1 MQSASSPRARWFIVL
16 LLPVLVW
23 AGGLTAC
30 TNLKNSAAE
39 VVEASREALGKAAPG
54 TGVAAGRK
62 VALIGVDAGMPGDT
76 LGFAAYY
83 RQQFQIQLEKECAGL
98 RFDSDLSDDLKAP
111 PRIAAGL
118 LDGYAMALLG
128 RRQGVDFFLV
138 GTLMDFR
145 LEQERTGFW
154 LWKDTRFWI
163 RAVVR
168 VEVVDSATGAKIV
181 DDRQMD
187 QTEIDGL
194 KHEELQQAQAVRLSD
209 FQPALDRMLR
219 KSARLLCKALRERPW
234 QAFVVAAE
242 GGAIVLSA
250 GIDAGLVPGR
260 VLEVFGP
267 GAAMVGKDGQRFI
280 PIGEKLGE
288 ATVSAVSRDS
298 AQAEFARWEL
308 LRNGGTVRMKK

>member
-1 MQSASSPRARWFIVL
+1 MQSASSPRSRWLTLL
-16 LLPVLVW
+16 LLPLLAW
-23 AGGLTAC
+23 AGGPTAC
-30 TNLKNSAAE
+30 TAFKNSAAE

-54 TGVAAGRK
+54 TGAAAGK
-62 VALIGVDAGMPGDT
+62 KAALIGVDAGVSGDP
-76 LGFAAYY
+76 LGFSTYY
-83 RQQFQIQLEKECAGL
+83 RQQFQGLLQKECAGL
-98 RFDSDLSDDLKAP
+98 RFDAALAADLKAP

-138 GTLMDFR
+138 GSLMDVR

-154 LWKDTRFWI
+154 LWKDMRYWI

-181 DDRQMD
+181 DDRQAD

-194 KHEELQQAQAVRLSD
+194 KYEELQRTQAMRLPD
-209 FQPALDRMLR
+209 VQPALDRVLR
-219 KSARLLCKALRERPW
+219 KSARLVCKALRERPW

-250 GIDAGLVPGR
+250 GSDAGLAPGR
-260 VLEVFGP
+260 VLEVFGL

-280 PIGEKLGE
+280 PVGEKLGE
-288 ATVSAVSRDS
+288 AVVSAVSRDG
-298 AQAEFARWEL
+298 AHAAFERWEL
-308 LRNGGTVRMKK
+308 VKNGGTVRMKR